1 MNHNQFIYSLS
12 LILFLCNKINLFA
25 PKEYFFKNPTAK
37 RLWDHPSYSFHKASS
52 LVTIFIPLL
61 VKLYN

>member
-1 MNHNQFIYSLS
+1 MNHDQFIYSLS
-12 LILFLCNKINLFA
+12 LILFLCNKINLFV
-25 PKEYFFKNPTAK
+25 PKEFFKKNPTAK
-37 RLWDHPSYSFHKASS
+37 RLRDHPYYSFHKVSS